1 MKKRILAFMMAA
13 AMVFG
18 SATAVMAAGEGQ
30 SSAADTMTVTIKK
43 NYQVNG
49 AYGAKSPAET
59 FRFADAGAM
68 GPSSEMSS
76 GVIWV
81 RVVS

>member
-1 MKKRILAFMMAA
+1 MLSTE
-13 AMVFG
+13 G
-18 SATAVMAAGEGQ
+18 LTATTSCSICCREG
-30 SSAADTMTVTIKK
+30 I
-43 NYQVNG
+43 
-49 AYGAKSPAET
+49 P
-59 FRFADAGAM
+59 FADAGAM

>member
-43 NYQVNG
+43 II
-49 AYGAKSPAET
+49 
-59 FRFADAGAM
+59 R
-68 GPSSEMSS
+68 
-76 GVIWV
+76 
-81 RVVS
+81 